1 MKKFRSILALLLVA
15 AMIFS
20 FAGCGSKDSGSN
32 DSAPQEQSQ
41 EADNS
46 GTDTQEPSDSTS
58 SPSEEQSEEANI
70 PEGSTAPIPGSGTP
84 PEEANKDSNTD
95 NKEEKSSDQPV
106 AEVPDDL
113 KGDYTG
119 EFVSD
124 TGTGL
129 NLITKWAAAKNAAGS
144 YDVTFH
150 FYLSTYSI
158 QVSDRSGNRLEV
170 KTASGKQDYT
180 FKTKAVDKKDNKL
193 ESIFI
198 GQTTVQ
204 MTADELNA
212 GADVKAVWDFRGSY
226 SDKELKEVTA
236 EGKVKSN

>member
-1 MKKFRSILALLLVA
+1 MKKFRSILVLMLVA

-20 FAGCGSKDSGSN
+20 FAGCGSKDSGGN
-32 DSAPQEQSQ
+32 DAAPSEQSQ
-41 EADNS
+41 EGDNS
-46 GTDTQEPSDSTS
+46 GTDTQEPSDSS
-58 SPSEEQSEEANI
+58 SSSVEQSEEANI

-95 NKEEKSSDQPV
+95 NKEEESSDQPV